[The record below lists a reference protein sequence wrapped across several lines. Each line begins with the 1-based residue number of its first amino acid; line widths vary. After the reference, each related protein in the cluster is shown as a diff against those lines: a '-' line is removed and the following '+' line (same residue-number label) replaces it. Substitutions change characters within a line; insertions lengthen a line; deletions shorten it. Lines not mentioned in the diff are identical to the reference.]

1 MPVRSLNSPVFK
13 WPDREAVDLAAR
25 EWAARLDRERTD
37 VVAIGY
43 FGSYARGDWGVGSDV
58 DVIVIL
64 TASPY
69 PFERRAASL
78 DASLAV
84 TGSVA
89 AAFPV
94 PADLLVYTWDEW
106 QLVTQWPAGRRL
118 GREVVWVY
126 GQA

>member
-13 WPDREAVDLAAR
+13 WPDRGAVDRAVR
-25 EWAARLDRERTD
+25 EWASRLVQERRD
-37 VVAIGY
+37 VAAVGY

-58 DVIVIL
+58 DLIVIL
-64 TASPY
+64 TTSPL

-89 AAFPV
+89 TAFPV
-94 PADLLVYTWDEW
+94 PVDLLVYTWEEW
-106 QLVTQWPAGRRL
+106 QLVAQQPARRRI
-118 GREVVWVY
+118 GREAVWVY
-126 GQA
+126 GHT